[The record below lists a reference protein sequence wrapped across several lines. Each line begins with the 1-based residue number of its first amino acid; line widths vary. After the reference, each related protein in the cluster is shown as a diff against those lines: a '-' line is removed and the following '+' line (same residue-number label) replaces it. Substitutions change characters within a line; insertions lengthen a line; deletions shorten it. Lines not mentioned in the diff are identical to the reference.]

1 MIKSSLRS
9 GFSLMELMI
18 YIAIVGIML
27 AVVGPNV
34 VNYFSK
40 AKSSTTEQTLKSLK
54 QAIELYNAHTSQYPE
69 SLRDLVR
76 QPMDEKVARKWQGP
90 YIEVKNDELPEDGW
104 GREFI
109 YSVGEPGSGRSYD
122 LYSLGANGE
131 GSSEAEWIRP

>member
-109 YSVGEPGSGRSYD
+109 YRVGEPGSGRSYD